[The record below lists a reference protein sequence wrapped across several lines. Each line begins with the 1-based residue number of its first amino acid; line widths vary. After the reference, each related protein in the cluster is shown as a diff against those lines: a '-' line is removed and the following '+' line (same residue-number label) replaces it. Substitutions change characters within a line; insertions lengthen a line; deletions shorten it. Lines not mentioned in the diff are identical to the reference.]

1 MYPQTD
7 VDKNDHG
14 SNGAGGPRPIPPLE
28 TKIFHESGET
38 GDVASRFIRPAE
50 TMNDAV
56 TATYIASDNELNNII
71 RLWHKA
77 QKWHVQ
83 AAMNDLLIKVNGA
96 RSKDGRSIL
105 AMLMSS
111 AQILVPEW
119 GAEVSK
125 KSKDNLETIKRTREQ
140 RRNGGGNKDDNDN
153 D

>member
-1 MYPQTD
+1 MSQTD
-7 VDKNDHG
+7 GDNNNN
-14 SNGAGGPRPIPPLE
+14 NGHNTEIPQDV
-28 TKIFHESGET
+28 FHQSSRE
-38 GDVASRFIRPAE
+38 GDVATRFTTPGAN
-50 TMNDAV
+50 MSDAI

-83 AAMNDLLIKVNGA
+83 AAINDLLIKVNGA

-125 KSKDNLETIKRTREQ
+125 KSRDNMETIKKNRE
-140 RRNGGGNKDDNDN
+140 RRNNGSEGKDDDV

>member
-1 MYPQTD
+1 MYQQTD
-7 VDKNDHG
+7 TENSNHNGNG
-14 SNGAGGPRPIPPLE
+14 SNGSGPSGDQQV
-28 TKIFHESGET
+28 FHRRSKA
-38 GDVASRFIRPAE
+38 GDVAGRFVEPGQ
-50 TMNDAV
+50 TMADAI
-56 TATYIASDNELNNII
+56 TKTYLVSDNELNNII

-125 KSKDNLETIKRTREQ
+125 KSKDNMETIKKSREQ
-140 RRNGGGNKDDNDN
+140 RKNGDNDV
-153 D
+153 DSD

>member
-1 MYPQTD
+1 MYQQTD
-7 VDKNDHG
+7 TENSNHNGNG
-14 SNGAGGPRPIPPLE
+14 SNGSGPSGDQQV
-28 TKIFHESGET
+28 FHRRSKA
-38 GDVASRFIRPAE
+38 GDVAGRFVEPGQ
-50 TMNDAV
+50 TMADAI
-56 TATYIASDNELNNII
+56 TKTYLVSDNELNNII

-77 QKWHVQ
+77 QKWHVV

-125 KSKDNLETIKRTREQ
+125 KSKDNMETIKKSREQ
-140 RRNGGGNKDDNDN
+140 RKNGDNDV
-153 D
+153 DSD

>member
-7 VDKNDHG
+7 VDKISTMAVTVPVAADSSTRNKDF
-14 SNGAGGPRPIPPLE
+14 PW
-28 TKIFHESGET
+28 SGKT

-140 RRNGGGNKDDNDN
+140 RRNGGDKKDDNDN